1 MKPENLRD
9 FTIQI
14 QPTPWRGDG
23 VEVYIG
29 ALDPPR
35 SKRYVVRDLEFDEH
49 EPATKLLSPLFCLSL
64 KEAQG
69 LMDNLW
75 LCGLRP
81 SEGTGSAGS
90 LKATQGH
97 LEDMRKIAFH
107 FLGTEAENATT
118 E

>member
-1 MKPENLRD
+1 MKPINLRD

-14 QPTPWRGDG
+14 QSTPWRDG
-23 VEVYIG
+23 IEVSIG
-29 ALDPPR
+29 ALDVTR
-35 SKRYVVRDLEFDEH
+35 SKRFVVRDLEFDEH
-49 EPATKLLSPLFCLSL
+49 EPGTKMLAPLFNLTQ
-64 KEAQG
+64 KEAQS

-90 LKATQGH
+90 LKATQNH

-107 FLGTEAENATT
+107 FLEMEENATT

>member
-9 FTIQI
+9 MSIEVQLA
-14 QPTPWRGDG
+14 PWRSGI
-23 VEVYIG
+23 EVYIG
-29 ALDPPR
+29 ALDLPR
-35 SKRYVVRDLEFDEH
+35 KKRYVVRELEFDEH
-49 EPATKLLSPLFCLSL
+49 DPSTRLLAPPLTLSL
-64 KEAQG
+64 KEAQS

-90 LKATQGH
+90 LKATQNH

-107 FLGTEAENATT
+107 FLELGENAT
-118 E
+118 